1 MVIQYYSHFTNEKPK
16 AWWNWKVVAT
26 QKFADHQWSVI
37 ARINIK
43 VAPASPHY
51 SLLTKDS
58 KLGAEAWTEC
68 RLKIKRKLPAI
79 FCIIL
84 KLKLNSYPW
93 TWSLLV
99 VLNHRILYTVKENC
113 DAKVC
118 YNHLLSN
125 QLCDLWKV
133 V

>member
-68 RLKIKRKLPAI
+68 RLKIKRKLP
-79 FCIIL
+79 CHIL
-84 KLKLNSYPW
+84 HNFKTK
-93 TWSLLV
+93 TQ
-99 VLNHRILYTVKENC
+99 
-113 DAKVC
+113 
-118 YNHLLSN
+118 LLSLDMEFVGGSEPQN
-125 QLCDLWKV
+125 IV
-133 V
+133 YS